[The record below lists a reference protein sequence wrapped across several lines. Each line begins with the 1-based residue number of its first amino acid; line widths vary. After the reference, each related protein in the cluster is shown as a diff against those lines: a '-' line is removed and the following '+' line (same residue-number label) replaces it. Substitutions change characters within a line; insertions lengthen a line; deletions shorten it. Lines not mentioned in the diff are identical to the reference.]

1 MSWILISSNIKLIIG
16 WVSLCHIQRY
26 HNSISFWKTHE
37 IRLLFSF
44 LHKKYMLVLIN
55 GQHHPSLLVT
65 QSQITQ
71 MIPLQP
77 PGTSPSQNHKCTF
90 LLALASTRQKLWFSN
105 HLNSYHQTIDLALL
119 GGNEAM
125 NLFSKYAEIH
135 QQQIK
140 EIREIKV
147 DQRVLSPLSLCVL
160 AIDSMRILHVGFSV
174 HII

>member
-1 MSWILISSNIKLIIG
+1 LGIF
-16 WVSLCHIQRY
+16 VSHPTLSQFYFFLKNPWNKIA
-26 HNSISFWKTHE
+26 
-37 IRLLFSF
+37 FSF

-71 MIPLQP
+71 MTPLQP

-147 DQRVLSPLSLCVL
+147 DQRVLSPLCVL